1 MLESKVPISLK
12 KGTVYFKEFSFYE
25 YKNICKMLISND
37 AKDIDHCLNVII
49 NRVESSFSLNIIDKF
64 DCLINIRNSILGK
77 ELGLTLDDRQLT
89 FNLSD
94 QLLDKFEEAEFTFGD
109 CTFKTPS
116 FFIHS
121 NIQLAVA
128 DYLNSYKDRDISNAT
143 LEEKLDVL
151 NTLDL
156 PIIKLVN
163 EIEKIREEN
172 NITILG
178 DTVAVNIYDV
188 NILMFLKSIITSDL
202 MDLYSFEYQLLR
214 HLNLKGKDLQYF
226 TYPELKIKINMFM
239 KEKEEEQSSSNSK
252 PIE

>member
-37 AKDIDHCLNVII
+37 VEDINHCLNII
-49 NRVESSFSLNIIDKF
+49 IDRVERDFTLNIIDKF
-64 DCLINIRNSILGK
+64 DCLVNIRNSILGK
-77 ELGLTLDDRQLT
+77 ELGLTLEDRQVI

-109 CTFKTPS
+109 CVFKTPS
-116 FFIHS
+116 FFTHS

-128 DYLNSYKDRDISNAT
+128 DYLHSYKDKNISNAPLNDK
-143 LEEKLDVL
+143 LEVL
-151 NTLDL
+151 NSLDL
-156 PIIKLVN
+156 PIIKLVS
-163 EIEKIREEN
+163 EIEKVREEN
-172 NITILG
+172 TITILG
-178 DTVAVNIYDV
+178 DTVSVNIYDI
-188 NILMFLKSIITSDL
+188 NILIFLKSIITSDL

-214 HLNLKGKDLQYF
+214 HLNLKGNDLQYF

-239 KEKEEEQSSSNSK
+239 KEKEDEQSSSNSK